1 MAVTGGRSAQR
12 RLRVGVVFGGRSGEH
27 EVSIMSAR
35 SVIAALDSQRYEIVP
50 IGISRDGNWYIG
62 DNPLGIF
69 GPEDGSENSRRAT
82 VIPDP
87 TAHGLFQL
95 DHGMFTEQLDVIFPV
110 LHGSYGED
118 GCIQGLF
125 ELAGIPYVG
134 SGVAASAVGMD
145 KALMKAMFAQASLP
159 QVPYFVATR
168 RQVQLDFS
176 NIQHRVDEE
185 LGYPCFVKPANL
197 GSSVG
202 ISKVKHRSEL
212 REACELAAR
221 FDRKL
226 IFEAGVDAREI
237 EVSVLGN
244 YDPIA
249 SVPGEIIPANEF
261 YDYRAKYYDDRSQLI
276 IPAQLSPSVVEQLQ
290 QMAIRAFQAID
301 GAGLSRVDFFV
312 ERDESAIYI
321 NEINTMPG
329 FTKVS
334 MYPKLWEVSGI
345 SYGELLD
352 RLIELA
358 FERQAEN
365 QSIERIYSHE

>member
-1 MAVTGGRSAQR
+1 
-12 RLRVGVVFGGRSGEH
+12 
-27 EVSIMSAR
+27 MSAR
-35 SVIAALDSQRYEIVP
+35 SVIAALDPRRYEVVP
-50 IGISRDGNWYIG
+50 IGISRDGNWYVG
-62 DNPLGIF
+62 ENPLGIF
-69 GPEDGSENSRRAT
+69 GTERDSESRADQRAT
-82 VIPDP
+82 LIPDP
-87 TAHGLFQL
+87 TVHGLLQL
-95 DHGMFTEQLDVIFPV
+95 DHGLFTERLDVIFPV

-145 KALMKAMFAQASLP
+145 KALMKAMFAQANLP
-159 QVPYFVATR
+159 QVPYFVAAR
-168 RQVQLDFS
+168 RQVQTDFS
-176 NIQHRVDEE
+176 AIQRRVEDE
-185 LGYPCFVKPANL
+185 LGYPCFVKPANS

-202 ISKVKHRSEL
+202 VSKVKHPSEL

-244 YDPIA
+244 HDPIA

-261 YDYRAKYYDDRSQLI
+261 YDYRAKYYDDRSRLI
-276 IPAQLSPSVVEQLQ
+276 IPAPLSPSVVEQLQ

-301 GAGLSRVDFFV
+301 AAGLSRVDFFV

-329 FTKVS
+329 FTKIS
-334 MYPKLWEVSGI
+334 MYPKLWEASGL

-352 RLIELA
+352 RLIDLA

-365 QSIERIYSHE
+365 EATERTYSLG